1 VPPRTSRYITTM
13 VAGKPSRREASTNDF
28 VQKIYLEDQTA
39 LLVSDIQTLVGSI
52 RGDAD
57 IREISTQISS
67 INAIVGKVVARAQTN
82 GHGRLVVRLGD
93 CRERLLEANDTG
105 RDLAQNGAQP
115 GDRDWKMWSQTL
127 PPIAFEIARETKD
140 LVEHIS
146 QLAGGDDFS

>member
-1 VPPRTSRYITTM
+1 MS
-13 VAGKPSRREASTNDF
+13 
-28 VQKIYLEDQTA
+28 KIYLEDQTA

-57 IREISTQISS
+57 IREITAQISS
-67 INAIVGKVVARAQTN
+67 INAIVGKIVARAQTN
-82 GHGRLVVRLGD
+82 GHGRLVLRLGE

-105 RDLAQNGAQP
+105 RDLAQDGAQP

-140 LVEHIS
+140 LAQQVG
-146 QLAGGDDFS
+146 QMAGADDFS

>member
-1 VPPRTSRYITTM
+1 MS
-13 VAGKPSRREASTNDF
+13 
-28 VQKIYLEDQTA
+28 KIYLEDQTA

-57 IREISTQISS
+57 IREITAQISS
-67 INAIVGKVVARAQTN
+67 INAIVGKIVARAQTN
-82 GHGRLVVRLGD
+82 GHGRLVLRLGE

-105 RDLAQNGAQP
+105 RDLAQDGAQP

-140 LVEHIS
+140 LV
-146 QLAGGDDFS
+146 QQVGQMAGADDFS